1 MSKQNQHKPKVPE
14 LRFPEFSGEWEEK
27 KLNDL
32 GKYKKS
38 YTFSRAKEGSGKYKH
53 VHYGDIHTKLP
64 SLIKEA
70 SILPSITEEKNF
82 SVVEKGDLIFA
93 DASEDYEDL
102 GKATM
107 VDFDDTNVVSGL
119 HTHLF
124 RPSENIISRF
134 LIYYTETERYK
145 RHIKREGNG
154 ISVLGISKTNL
165 GKLKTFLPSMQEQ
178 QKIGNFFSKLDRQI
192 ALQEKKLALLEEQK
206 KGYMQKIFSQELRFK
221 DENGNEYPKWKEA
234 NLEAVLKMK
243 EGLRRGPFGGALK
256 KEIFIEEGY
265 AVYEQ
270 ANAIYDNQT
279 FRYFIDEN
287 KFNEMKNF
295 SVKADDIIMSCSG
308 TIGKLSL
315 IPKNYKE
322 GIINQALIR
331 FRVSEK
337 LNSLYFLYYMK
348 SGMMQRKI
356 LKSNPGSAIV
366 NLIPVKDLK
375 KINLKVPSIE
385 EQEKISNFLHN
396 LDSLLAKKILK
407 IKMMKNRKD
416 SFLQKMFL

>member
-1 MSKQNQHKPKVPE
+1 MSKQNQHKPNVPE
-14 LRFPEFSGEWEEK
+14 LRFPEFSGEWKEK
-27 KLNDL
+27 KLGEIANIVRGASPRPISDSKWFDENSTIGWLRISDVTAQNGRIRFLEQRLSEL
-32 GKYKKS
+32 GTQKTRVL
-38 YTFSRAKEGSGKYKH
+38 YTPHLLLSIAATVGKPVINYVETG
-53 VHYGDIHTKLP
+53 VHDG
-64 SLIKEA
+64 
-70 SILPSITEEKNF
+70 F
-82 SVVEKGDLIFA
+82 LIFQKPNFYIEYMYHWLEMF
-93 DASEDYEDL
+93 SEKWRKY
-102 GKATM
+102 GQPGSQ
-107 VDFDDTNVVSGL
+107 V
-119 HTHLF
+119 
-124 RPSENIISRF
+124 
-134 LIYYTETERYK
+134 
-145 RHIKREGNG
+145 
-154 ISVLGISKTNL
+154 NL
-165 GKLKTFLPSMQEQ
+165 NSDIVKN
-178 QKIGNFFSKLDRQI
+178 QKIFIPTDKEQKKIGDFFSKLDRQI
-192 ALQEKKLALLEEQK
+192 ELEEKKLALLEEQK

-396 LDSLLAKKILK
+396 LDSLLAKKIFK

>member
-1 MSKQNQHKPKVPE
+1 M
-14 LRFPEFSGEWEEK
+14 
-27 KLNDL
+27 
-32 GKYKKS
+32 
-38 YTFSRAKEGSGKYKH
+38 
-53 VHYGDIHTKLP
+53 
-64 SLIKEA
+64 
-70 SILPSITEEKNF
+70 
-82 SVVEKGDLIFA
+82 
-93 DASEDYEDL
+93 
-102 GKATM
+102 
-107 VDFDDTNVVSGL
+107 
-119 HTHLF
+119 
-124 RPSENIISRF
+124 
-134 LIYYTETERYK
+134 
-145 RHIKREGNG
+145 
-154 ISVLGISKTNL
+154 
-165 GKLKTFLPSMQEQ
+165 
-178 QKIGNFFSKLDRQI
+178 
-192 ALQEKKLALLEEQK
+192 
-206 KGYMQKIFSQELRFK
+206 
-221 DENGNEYPKWKEA
+221 
-234 NLEAVLKMK
+234 
-243 EGLRRGPFGGALK
+243 
-256 KEIFIEEGY
+256 
-265 AVYEQ
+265 YEQ